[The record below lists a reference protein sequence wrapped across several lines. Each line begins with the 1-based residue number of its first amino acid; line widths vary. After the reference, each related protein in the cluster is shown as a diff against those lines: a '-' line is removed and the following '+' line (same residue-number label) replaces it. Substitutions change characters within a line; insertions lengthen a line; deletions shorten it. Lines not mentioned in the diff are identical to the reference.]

1 MAETAAKYSGTE
13 TKGSDSTSGTEKTS
27 WRCRLVRLRQNLQ
40 RSQTRSNQNQQ
51 QTAAEKSRY
60 EQLQKQ
66 RENME
71 KELGE
76 RTKEE
81 ILSQIQL

>member
-1 MAETAAKYSGTE
+1 MQIGKIQTELTAIT
-13 TKGSDSTSGTEKTS
+13 D
-27 WRCRLVRLRQNLQ
+27 QI
-40 RSQTRSNQNQQ
+40 NQNQQ
-51 QTAAEKSRY
+51 QTAAEKSDT

-81 ILSQIQL
+81 ICLRSSLRLRNKRS